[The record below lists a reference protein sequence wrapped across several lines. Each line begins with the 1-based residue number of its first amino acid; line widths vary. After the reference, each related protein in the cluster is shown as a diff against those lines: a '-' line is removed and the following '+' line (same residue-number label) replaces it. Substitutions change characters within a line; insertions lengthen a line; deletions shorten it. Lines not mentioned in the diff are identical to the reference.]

1 MVPAPE
7 IGGAF
12 KGLRLCIVLVEE
24 TVDDGSDHNSPSR
37 NDRLWRDSEVSD
49 CGQYVRFLRYI
60 GPVWQAGE
68 TSKMTLCGSSAHA
81 TKTLSEHN
89 PGYEATSLGAA
100 KSPPIDMRCQKGPQA

>member
-37 NDRLWRDSEVSD
+37 NDRLWRFGV
-49 CGQYVRFLRYI
+49 FLV
-60 GPVWQAGE
+60 G
-68 TSKMTLCGSSAHA
+68 
-81 TKTLSEHN
+81 
-89 PGYEATSLGAA
+89 
-100 KSPPIDMRCQKGPQA
+100 